1 MALSSKDISGLPP
14 DLRRSAKDQ
23 IERPRKAGA
32 GIPIPLP
39 RGRRHKYN
47 VGDKNQRYSK
57 LWGCIFDSVAERLY
71 GDKLWYLREAGQIS
85 RLERQ
90 VHVTLHDP
98 DDEDNVRSYDIDFL
112 YCEKRRGEM
121 VFDEVK
127 GLRLGQWGAF
137 ERLWAKCGPCTL
149 LVTFAESRSGVLR
162 TKYQIEIR
170 PEKPDEQ
177 LRRQLEVGP

>member
-1 MALSSKDISGLPP
+1 MAESSKNFDGLPA
-14 DLRRSAKDQ
+14 DLRPLAKDQ

-47 VGDKNQRYSK
+47 VGDANQRYSK
-57 LWGCIFDSVAERLY
+57 LWDATFDSVAERLY
-71 GDKLWYLREAGQIS
+71 GDKLWYLQDAGQIS
-85 RLERQ
+85 RLGRQ

-98 DDEDNVRSYDIDFL
+98 DDQDNVRSYDIDFL
-112 YCEKRRGEM
+112 YYEKRRGEL

-137 ERLWAKCGPCTL
+137 ERLWGKCGPCTL

-170 PEKPDEQ
+170 PDRPDTA
-177 LRRQLEVGP
+177 LREALEDGD